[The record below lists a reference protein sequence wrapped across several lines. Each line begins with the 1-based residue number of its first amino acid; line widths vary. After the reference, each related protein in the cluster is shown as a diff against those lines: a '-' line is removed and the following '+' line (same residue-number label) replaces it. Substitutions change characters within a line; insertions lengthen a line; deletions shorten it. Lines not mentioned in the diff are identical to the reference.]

1 MKEFNL
7 STIGGRLTIHG
18 EYNSTLDIES
28 FSRMIKDP
36 SYCYKFYWLE
46 ALVVLISQG
55 IAESTFDEVIDEMI
69 VNAWYSVR
77 EFHIHLSSIQS
88 GEIRDGLERAVLT
101 LAEVSTLPANASTAE
116 IKFRQE
122 QSPYPGFIRKM
133 LPRQPAFPLDPA
145 GIVPARKY
153 PGRIFSYP

>member
-1 MKEFNL
+1 MKEFNS

-36 SYCYKFYWLE
+36 SYRYKFYWLE

-69 VNAWYSVR
+69 GIPSVNFTFISAAYNQEKSETVW
-77 EFHIHLSSIQS
+77 S
-88 GEIRDGLERAVLT
+88 G
-101 LAEVSTLPANASTAE
+101 
-116 IKFRQE
+116 Q
-122 QSPYPGFIRKM
+122 Y
-133 LPRQPAFPLDPA
+133 
-145 GIVPARKY
+145 
-153 PGRIFSYP
+153 

>member
-1 MKEFNL
+1 MKEFNS

-55 IAESTFDEVIDEMI
+55 IAESTFDEVIA
-69 VNAWYSVR
+69 NSHFLRTSGPYSTD
-77 EFHIHLSSIQS
+77 S
-88 GEIRDGLERAVLT
+88 
-101 LAEVSTLPANASTAE
+101 
-116 IKFRQE
+116 QE
-122 QSPYPGFIRKM
+122 HAPDTNYYAAKGS
-133 LPRQPAFPLDPA
+133 LHE
-145 GIVPARKY
+145 
-153 PGRIFSYP
+153 

>member
-69 VNAWYSVR
+69 VNAWYCVR
-77 EFHIHLSSIQS
+77 EFHIHLSGIQS

-101 LAEVSTLPANASTAE
+101 LAEVSALPANASTAE

-122 QSPYPGFIRKM
+122 QSSPPVGSIFPVFCRKSIYPI
-133 LPRQPAFPLDPA
+133 
-145 GIVPARKY
+145 
-153 PGRIFSYP
+153 

>member
-69 VNAWYSVR
+69 VNAWYCVR
-77 EFHIHLSSIQS
+77 EFHIHLSGIQS
-88 GEIRDGLERAVLT
+88 GEIRDRLERAVLT

-116 IKFRQE
+116 IKLRQE
-122 QSPYPGFIRKM
+122 QSSPPVGSIFPVFCRKSIYPI
-133 LPRQPAFPLDPA
+133 
-145 GIVPARKY
+145 
-153 PGRIFSYP
+153 

>member
-1 MKEFNL
+1 MKEFNS

-77 EFHIHLSSIQS
+77 EFHIHLKSIVKRH
-88 GEIRDGLERAVLT
+88 EDFKRCR
-101 LAEVSTLPANASTAE
+101 
-116 IKFRQE
+116 R
-122 QSPYPGFIRKM
+122 
-133 LPRQPAFPLDPA
+133 
-145 GIVPARKY
+145 
-153 PGRIFSYP
+153 